1 MYMCVCVCVYVCIYI
16 YAYICV
22 YIYLHKHTYGLP
34 GGSVVKNLPADAKEL
49 GAIPG
54 FGRSPGG

>member
-1 MYMCVCVCVYVCIYI
+1 MSCKNNGIY
-16 YAYICV
+16 
-22 YIYLHKHTYGLP
+22 KGLSQSMVSP
-34 GGSVVKNLPADAKEL
+34 GGSVVKNPPTDAKEL